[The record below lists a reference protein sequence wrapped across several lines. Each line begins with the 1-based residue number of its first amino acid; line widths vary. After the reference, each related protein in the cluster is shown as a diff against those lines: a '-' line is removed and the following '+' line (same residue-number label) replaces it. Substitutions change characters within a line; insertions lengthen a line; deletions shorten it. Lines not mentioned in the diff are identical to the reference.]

1 MLGGKH
7 RQPVHEKEFIH
18 YPPKILTHM
27 HILIKV
33 YDLASSWD
41 PVFDL
46 AKYEKQV
53 CVQLYPYPELYI
65 SLIRGM

>member
-1 MLGGKH
+1 
-7 RQPVHEKEFIH
+7 
-18 YPPKILTHM
+18 M